1 MLVEAVWSIKAAPGP
16 LRAFFQRIQAKKGK
30 QVAAVATARKL
41 AVLIWHMLT
50 KQEDYAWARPALL
63 QWKLRELELKAGQLA
78 RLELR
83 HRVQI
88 AFRIVWMHE
97 RGCVGP
103 LELLPRI
110 SRQLAERPVDAQ
122 EATLEITSNAHQPE
136 SDRRILE
143 GCPRNCT

>member
-1 MLVEAVWSIKAAPGP
+1 M
-16 LRAFFQRIQAKKGK
+16 
-30 QVAAVATARKL
+30 T
-41 AVLIWHMLT
+41 
-50 KQEDYAWARPALL
+50 
-63 QWKLRELELKAGQLA
+63 AGQLG

-143 GCPRNCT
+143 GAAKVALVAGGPARLVTVRDELLLDRRDTHDRARRVL